1 MTGRRT
7 TGTPGELAAV
17 WRDVQRAV
25 ARRRWLLAAGLA
37 AAAVATALPALA
49 PPPPTGTTVLAAAR
63 DLAAGTPLA
72 AGDVVGVLLPDE
84 LLPDGALGPGEQ
96 VAGRL
101 VAGPVRRGEPLT
113 DVRLVGPGL
122 LALAG
127 DPDLVAVPV
136 RLADPASAALV
147 RPGDR
152 VDVLGADSASGAV
165 RSGAVQSGAVQSG
178 AVQSGAVQGD
188 AVQGDAGR
196 ADIVRAGTGPS
207 AAVLAAGA
215 QVLAVPAADADL
227 EGALV
232 VLAVLPS
239 TAARLAGAA
248 VTSRLSVVLVR

>member
-7 TGTPGELAAV
+7 TGAPGELAAV

-165 RSGAVQSGAVQSG
+165 QGGAVQSGAVQS
-178 AVQSGAVQGD
+178 D

>member
-1 MTGRRT
+1 MTGPRT
-7 TGTPGELAAV
+7 PRAVGLAEL

-37 AAAVATALPALA
+37 AAAVATALPTLA
-49 PPPPTGTTVLAAAR
+49 PPPPAGTTVLAAAR

-72 AGDVVGVLLPDE
+72 PEDVVRVLLPDD
-84 LLPDGALGPGEQ
+84 LLPDGALGPAER

-136 RLADPASAALV
+136 RLADPASSALV
-147 RPGDR
+147 QPGDR
-152 VDVLGADSASGAV
+152 VDVLGADPAAGA
-165 RSGAVQSGAVQSG
+165 
-178 AVQSGAVQGD
+178 
-188 AVQGDAGR
+188 
-196 ADIVRAGTGPS
+196 GPA

-232 VLAVLPS
+232 VLAVLPA

-248 VTSRLSVVLVR
+248 VASRLSVVLVR